1 MLLVQ
6 LWENF
11 SSIKHTLRGIYHSN
25 WKISSGKNEDDA
37 ILVCMKIH
45 WAVKRNKVIKTTNKK
60 KAESSPPGELRKL
73 VTADD
78 APANLNQTPN
88 LFPEAV
94 LYLLVKQHPIIVQG
108 DNSPKRKVLQKLTS
122 GSGETADDEEEEDE
136 EEKLVTGMSNKGNFT
151 SRKKQRSNDTRL
163 KRRALLAK
171 KNQASG
177 MKEKAALIHAS
188 AAKKQADNQLAQT
201 QLAAI
206 ESARKLG
213 GIPVDVLKGYLRQ
226 TMGSLFAVENPAP
239 SATAPVS
246 GAETERE
253 DAAMV
258 AAEQLSMMSATE
270 GVAGTVSLGSDSDIE
285 VVEEHERTD
294 Q

>member
-1 MLLVQ
+1 
-6 LWENF
+6 
-11 SSIKHTLRGIYHSN
+11 
-25 WKISSGKNEDDA
+25 
-37 ILVCMKIH
+37 MKIH
-45 WAVKRNKVIKTTNKK
+45 WAVKRNKVIKSTNKK
-60 KAESSPPGELRKL
+60 KAESSPPGDLRKL
-73 VTADD
+73 VTAED
-78 APANLNQTPN
+78 APSNLNQSPN

-94 LYLLVKQHPIIVQG
+94 LYLLVKQHPIIMQG
-108 DNSPKRKVLQKLTS
+108 DNSPKRKVLEQLTS
-122 GSGETADDEEEEDE
+122 GSSVTADDEEEEDE
-136 EEKLVTGMSNKGNFT
+136 EEKLVKGMTSKGNFT

-201 QLAAI
+201 RLAAI

-213 GIPVDVLKGYLRQ
+213 GISKEVLKGYLRQ

-239 SATAPVS
+239 PATGS
-246 GAETERE
+246 GTGAETEGE
-253 DAAMV
+253 DAAMM
-258 AAEQLSMMSATE
+258 AAEQLSMMSARE
-270 GVAGTVSLGSDSDIE
+270 GVAGTVSASDSDIE
-285 VVEEHERTD
+285 VVEVQEEGRD

>member
-1 MLLVQ
+1 MLCVQ
-6 LWENF
+6 LWDNF

-45 WAVKRNKVIKTTNKK
+45 WAVKRNKVIKSTNKK
-60 KAESSPPGELRKL
+60 KAESSPPGDLRKL
-73 VTADD
+73 VTAED
-78 APANLNQTPN
+78 APSNLNQSPN

-108 DNSPKRKVLQKLTS
+108 DNSPKRKVLEKLTS
-122 GSGETADDEEEEDE
+122 GSSVTADDEQEEEDE
-136 EEKLVTGMSNKGNFT
+136 EEKLVKGMTTKGNFT
-151 SRKKQRSNDTRL
+151 SRKKQKSNDTRL

-201 QLAAI
+201 RLAAI
-206 ESARKLG
+206 ESARNLG
-213 GIPVDVLKGYLRQ
+213 GIPEEVLKGYLRQ
-226 TMGSLFAVENPAP
+226 TMGSLFAVENTAPPA
-239 SATAPVS
+239 ATAS
-246 GAETERE
+246 GAGAETERE
-253 DAAMV
+253 DAAMM
-258 AAEQLSMMSATE
+258 AAEQLSMMSARE
-270 GVAGTVSLGSDSDIE
+270 GVAGTVSASDSDIE
-285 VVEEHERTD
+285 VVEGA
-294 Q
+294 

>member
-1 MLLVQ
+1 M
-6 LWENF
+6 
-11 SSIKHTLRGIYHSN
+11 
-25 WKISSGKNEDDA
+25 
-37 ILVCMKIH
+37 
-45 WAVKRNKVIKTTNKK
+45 
-60 KAESSPPGELRKL
+60 
-73 VTADD
+73 
-78 APANLNQTPN
+78 
-88 LFPEAV
+88 
-94 LYLLVKQHPIIVQG
+94 
-108 DNSPKRKVLQKLTS
+108 
-122 GSGETADDEEEEDE
+122 
-136 EEKLVTGMSNKGNFT
+136 
-151 SRKKQRSNDTRL
+151 
-163 KRRALLAK
+163 
-171 KNQASG
+171 
-177 MKEKAALIHAS
+177 
-188 AAKKQADNQLAQT
+188 DNQLAQN

-213 GIPVDVLKGYLRQ
+213 GIPVDVLKGYLQQ

-258 AAEQLSMMSATE
+258 AAEQLSMMSARE